1 MEKWVKNKDNI
12 FYHLNRVKGIKSEE
26 LYPLC
31 GVERYMREKCF
42 CYLSFILFWYNG
54 DVDRCIN

>member
-31 GVERYMREKCF
+31 GVERDIWEKNVFATCLSYCF
-42 CYLSFILFWYNG
+42 DIMVIMYI
-54 DVDRCIN
+54 DV